1 MPTRSLS
8 LLIEALHRWE
18 QQHIPNGGGIGKQH
32 THTVNT
38 EPDAS
43 CRRHPDHKR
52 IEERYKRRQELE
64 RLEMDVILAQSEL
77 LNIMCIAITGGR
89 TNGNV
94 EVAQVKLTQATDAYQ
109 GFIRDEAS
117 KAAAKE

>member
-1 MPTRSLS
+1 MDGGTQ
-8 LLIEALHRWE
+8 LLWTEIISGAAIVLVAIIEALSARE
-18 QQHIPNGGGIGKQH
+18 RKK
-32 THTVNT
+32 TK
-38 EPDAS
+38 D
-43 CRRHPDHKR
+43 DHKR